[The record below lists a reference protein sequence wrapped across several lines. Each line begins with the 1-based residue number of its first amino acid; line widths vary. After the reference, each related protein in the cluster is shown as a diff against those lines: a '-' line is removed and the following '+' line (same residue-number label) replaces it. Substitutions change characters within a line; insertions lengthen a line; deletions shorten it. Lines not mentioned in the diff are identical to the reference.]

1 MYSFVKKEKK
11 IWFLIIEQLSKRF
24 ALIETMPRDQI
35 IYMNKWL
42 FYSET
47 DYAQF
52 ESIYEVTALVSS

>member
-24 ALIETMPRDQI
+24 VLIETMPRDQI